1 MILDLLNRKI
11 KEMKELR
18 RLEAIRANKAQQD
31 ATDAKYQSYINDV
44 HKTVEAL
51 HLANDLLHFGIS
63 TELKT
68 QIEGLLL
75 QNQEITKSGFADKDV
90 LSSAQASF
98 RSLNTG
104 LKKEWDN
111 HFSNITATTISTLK
125 VISAID
131 NSKVSQCI
139 SDIDSAKFWSDD
151 KSVLKKLKTALDDAS
166 NLINSLNLD
175 EGIIAFLTK
184 MNTGRATLSDLDETV
199 LRWIKQEE
207 LESRIKL
214 TFK

>member
-18 RLEAIRANKAQQD
+18 RLEAIKANKAQQD
-31 ATDAKYQSYINDV
+31 ATDVKYQSYINDV
-44 HKTVEAL
+44 HKTIEAV
-51 HLANDLLHFGIS
+51 HFANDVLHFGIS
-63 TELKT
+63 AELKS

-90 LSSAQASF
+90 LSSAQTSF
-98 RSLNTG
+98 KSLNTG
-104 LKKEWDN
+104 LKKEWN
-111 HFSNITATTISTLK
+111 NLFSNITATTISTLK

-139 SDIDSAKFWSDD
+139 LDIDSAKSWSDE
-151 KSVLKKLKTALDDAS
+151 KAVLKKLRAALDDAS

-199 LRWIKQEE
+199 LRWIKQGE